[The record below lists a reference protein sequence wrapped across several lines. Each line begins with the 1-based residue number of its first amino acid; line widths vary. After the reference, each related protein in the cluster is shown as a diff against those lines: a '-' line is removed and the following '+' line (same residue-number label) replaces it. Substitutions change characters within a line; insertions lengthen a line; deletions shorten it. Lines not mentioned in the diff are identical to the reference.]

1 MNKSD
6 SPARTL
12 VFSDSRV
19 PAVSVYPDSNK
30 IGVWPGDSTDDL
42 IFVRDSPVPW
52 SHGEEG
58 WNRAD

>member
-1 MNKSD
+1 
-6 SPARTL
+6 
-12 VFSDSRV
+12 VFSDSRL

-30 IGVWPGDSTDDL
+30 IGVWPGDSSDDL
-42 IFVRDSPVPW
+42 IFVRDSAVVW